1 MLKRLVLV
9 VALVAALAVPAAG
22 SAAPPAQA
30 MFTWSYWYPNSP
42 YYGYLLLYDGTY
54 SVYNSSNGAYDEGQW
69 QVFAQ
74 KQLRFFS
81 ESACY
86 GAVGVYQWKTN
97 PFIGVLSL
105 QRVSDSCAQRVAALT
120 GTVWRR

>member
-1 MLKRLVLV
+1 
-9 VALVAALAVPAAG
+9 ALVAALAVPAAG
-22 SAAPPAQA
+22 SAAPPAQS
-30 MFTWSYWYPNSP
+30 MFNNTFWYPNSGV
-42 YYGYLLLYDGTY
+42 YGYLYLYDYGY
-54 SVYNSSNGAYDEGQW
+54 YYVYNGSTGACDQGQW

-97 PFIGVLSL
+97 PFIGLLSL